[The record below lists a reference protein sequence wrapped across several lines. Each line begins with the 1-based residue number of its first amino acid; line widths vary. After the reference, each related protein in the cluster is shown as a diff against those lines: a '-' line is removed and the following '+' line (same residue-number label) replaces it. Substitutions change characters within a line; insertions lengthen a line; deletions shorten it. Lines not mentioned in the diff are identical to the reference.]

1 MIYCS
6 SCGNDENSEKEFCS
20 KCGSKLIGSSG
31 STGLQK
37 QRSNWWYLLAILL
50 TPLGGIIAYFVIKND
65 DPSKAKNCL
74 LLGFILFAI
83 GLVVGLVS
91 GG

>member
-1 MIYCS
+1 MTFCS
-6 SCGNDENSEKEFCS
+6 SCGNEENFEKVFCS
-20 KCGSKLIGSSG
+20 KCGSKLIGNSG
-31 STGLQK
+31 STGLQR

-65 DPSKAKNCL
+65 APSKAKNCL

-83 GLVVGLVS
+83 GLVVGFVS

>member
-1 MIYCS
+1 M
-6 SCGNDENSEKEFCS
+6 EKES
-20 KCGSKLIGSSG
+20 KI
-31 STGLQK
+31 
-37 QRSNWWYLLAILL
+37 RSRWWYLLAILF

-74 LLGFILFAI
+74 WLGFILFAI
-83 GLVVGLVS
+83 GLVVGFVS